1 MWQFSVMLSPFYL
14 GFLKKLLEFTPDFCY
29 HHACEAS
36 PLRYCPSATDM
47 RGARESTIAVKPCS
61 QGVALPAG
69 PCLGRRN
76 LHDKGSKHM
85 SSQRYSLHIHVMDE
99 NQSQMWHQPMKPLR
113 EWYQE
118 ELIIQVQEAAEEAGC
133 RRALLYDAQETL
145 LWQSE
150 GSSF

>member
-1 MWQFSVMLSPFYL
+1 
-14 GFLKKLLEFTPDFCY
+14 
-29 HHACEAS
+29 
-36 PLRYCPSATDM
+36 
-47 RGARESTIAVKPCS
+47 
-61 QGVALPAG
+61 
-69 PCLGRRN
+69 
-76 LHDKGSKHM
+76 M

-99 NQSQMWHQPMKPLR
+99 SQSQMWYQPMRPLR
-113 EWYQE
+113 DWYQE